1 MSDPFDYADDLG
13 PAKIIHV
20 HEPTV
25 GLRGILVVDNVATG
39 PSIGGLR
46 MASDVSLAEC
56 FRLARAMTMKN
67 AAAGLAHG
75 GGKSVI
81 FADPRTPDEEKER
94 LLRTF
99 ASALRQDAAHLA
111 RQTHR
116 ARWAASRWTRSVQ
129 PAGALCMRRKSR
141 PTIAVSI

>member
-1 MSDPFDYADDLG
+1 MSDAFDFADDLG

-67 AAAGLAHG
+67 AAAGLPQLASDPAMQLAAEQLRSDLSEGQNHRIEGVPFFVLNGKLALSGAHPPE
-75 GGKSVI
+75 V
-81 FADPRTPDEEKER
+81 
-94 LLRTF
+94 LLN
-99 ASALRQDAAHLA
+99 ALDAA
-111 RQTHR
+111 Q
-116 ARWAASRWTRSVQ
+116 
-129 PAGALCMRRKSR
+129 R
-141 PTIAVSI
+141 PL